1 MISIEK
7 YLEDKIDMTN
17 VDNKNVDNV
26 DNKNIDNEDFSF
38 SYHESR
44 RLLNEIIVELFNNI
58 LTIEERSLKKRG
70 IKDLTMTE
78 IHAIEAIG
86 LDGNKTMS
94 EVAEALDITMG
105 TLTTTMSKLEK
116 KGYAQRTKDPKDRR
130 VVVASLTRK
139 GELVEKI
146 HKNFHEEMIDHA
158 MADLKIDEDK
168 ALVRALQ
175 NINSFFI
182 KEYGRE

>member
-1 MISIEK
+1 
-7 YLEDKIDMTN
+7 
-17 VDNKNVDNV
+17 
-26 DNKNIDNEDFSF
+26 
-38 SYHESR
+38 
-44 RLLNEIIVELFNNI
+44 
-58 LTIEERSLKKRG
+58 
-70 IKDLTMTE
+70 
-78 IHAIEAIG
+78 
-86 LDGNKTMS
+86 MS
-94 EVAEALDITMG
+94 EVAEFLDITMG

-146 HKNFHEEMIDHA
+146 HRNFHEEMIDNA

-175 NINSFFI
+175 NINDFFI

>member
-7 YLEDKIDMTN
+7 YLEDKIDMT
-17 VDNKNVDNV
+17 NV

-86 LDGNKTMS
+86 PDGNKTMS
-94 EVAEALDITMG
+94 EVAESLDITMG

-146 HKNFHEEMIDHA
+146 HRNFHEEMIDHA

-175 NINSFFI
+175 NINDFFI